1 MIVRRSSPGFR
12 AIALKVKA
20 QRQLSESKSA
30 NLHRKRGGV
39 GRYPAG
45 ELDQTIFH
53 FHTQV
58 PSWTLTTAVSYS
70 CPGALLPPRR
80 IVGGLNPLQPGSMHS
95 RRKA

>member
-1 MIVRRSSPGFR
+1 VRTR
-12 AIALKVKA
+12 
-20 QRQLSESKSA
+20 
-30 NLHRKRGGV
+30 
-39 GRYPAG
+39 
-45 ELDQTIFH
+45 DQTIFH

-80 IVGGLNPLQPGSMHS
+80 IVGGLSPLQPGSMHS